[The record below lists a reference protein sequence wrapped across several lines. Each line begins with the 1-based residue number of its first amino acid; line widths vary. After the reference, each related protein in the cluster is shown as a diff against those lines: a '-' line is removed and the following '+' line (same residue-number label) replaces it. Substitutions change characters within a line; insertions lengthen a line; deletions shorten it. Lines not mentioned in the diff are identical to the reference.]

1 MKKMIIA
8 AVMVTVL
15 GLTVVLAGCSAQQNT
30 PAATQAPAPAAT
42 EAVAATAAP
51 ATEAPAPAATAAPAQ
66 QDNNSGN
73 IDLEKAKSIAVEDA
87 GLSVSNVNFTKANL
101 DTDDGVQKYEI
112 EFTCNGNEYDYD
124 INAQTGAIMEK
135 SQEIVEPYD
144 D

>member
-15 GLTVVLAGCSAQQNT
+15 GLTIVLAGCSAQQNA

-42 EAVAATAAP
+42 EAVAAP
-51 ATEAPAPAATAAPAQ
+51 ATQAPAATAAPAQ
-66 QDNNSGN
+66 QANNSGN
-73 IDLEKAKSIAVEDA
+73 IDLEKAKTIAVEDA
-87 GLSVSNVNFTKANL
+87 GLSVSNVNFTKTNL
-101 DTDDGVQKYEI
+101 ETDDGVQKYEI